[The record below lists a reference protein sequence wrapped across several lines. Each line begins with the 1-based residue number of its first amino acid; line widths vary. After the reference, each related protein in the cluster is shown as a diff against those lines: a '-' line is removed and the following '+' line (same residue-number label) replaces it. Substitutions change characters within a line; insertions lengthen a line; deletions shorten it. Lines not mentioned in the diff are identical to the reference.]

1 LYTARELFPHQTILE
16 EDDSS
21 LETDDSSLDS
31 AKQTKLVSFVTTD
44 HQQDKCR
51 YDQWLRIP
59 EEDMGPWYGLQASS
73 IISDP
78 STTNDFQQVQRL
90 MTEPGFVEYFMFDMQ
105 DAARDYVTNN

>member
-1 LYTARELFPHQTILE
+1 
-16 EDDSS
+16 
-21 LETDDSSLDS
+21 
-31 AKQTKLVSFVTTD
+31 
-44 HQQDKCR
+44 
-51 YDQWLRIP
+51 
-59 EEDMGPWYGLQASS
+59 MGPWYGLQAS